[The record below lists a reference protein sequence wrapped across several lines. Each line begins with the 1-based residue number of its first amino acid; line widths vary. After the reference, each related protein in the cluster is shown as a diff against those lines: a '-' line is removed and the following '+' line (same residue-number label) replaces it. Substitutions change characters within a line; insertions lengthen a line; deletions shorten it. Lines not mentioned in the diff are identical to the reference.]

1 MIGKADL
8 QQSISPQKNSKKAA
22 PNWSWTISRTLPWLA
37 EQSNR
42 GVLLGIGVAA
52 LPDVPRQYEPWEDH
66 TRSGTFQTVV
76 SNILII
82 MQISSPHFGHFGLEI
97 LFNLSSSHVLFSWYW
112 PAKLRWRKSQF
123 QSVLS
128 WFYQN
133 DYILVPDGYIPV
145 PDLMPQFLMM
155 CQIIDYQR

>member
-1 MIGKADL
+1 MHRLDPRYTWVWQKVNNVWTFAGLYLHWLNMDPTQYNPTRQLYIEGEQLKIWRGAV
-8 QQSISPQKNSKKAA
+8 QS
-22 PNWSWTISRTLPWLA
+22 LA

-42 GVLLGIGVAA
+42 GVLLGIGVAS

-82 MQISSPHFGHFGLEI
+82 MQISSPHFGHFGLER
-97 LFNLSSSHVLFSWYW
+97 LFILSSSHVLFSWYW

-128 WFYQN
+128 WFY
-133 DYILVPDGYIPV
+133 
-145 PDLMPQFLMM
+145 
-155 CQIIDYQR
+155 

>member
-42 GVLLGIGVAA
+42 GVLLGIGEPAGQT
-52 LPDVPRQYEPWEDH
+52 VPRQYEPWEDH
-66 TRSGTFQTVV
+66 TRSGSFETVV

-82 MQISSPHFGHFGLEI
+82 MQISSPLLDHFSLERLFKLGKGPTKFGTVWPEWGWGGQGGS
-97 LFNLSSSHVLFSWYW
+97 FPLSSSQVLFSILVTFQFWMV
-112 PAKLRWRKSQF
+112 LSQF
-123 QSVLS
+123 LTVL
-128 WFYQN
+128 
-133 DYILVPDGYIPV
+133 P
-145 PDLMPQFLMM
+145 
-155 CQIIDYQR
+155 